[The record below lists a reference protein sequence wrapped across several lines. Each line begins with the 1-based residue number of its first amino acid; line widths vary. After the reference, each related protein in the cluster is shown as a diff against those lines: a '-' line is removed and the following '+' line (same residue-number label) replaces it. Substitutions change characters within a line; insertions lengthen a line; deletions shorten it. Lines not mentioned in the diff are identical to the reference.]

1 MARPLPLVTARQITV
16 ARDAPEPV
24 ADERGDF
31 YQWLGET
38 LVGRSVSIGPAG
50 DTVYI
55 TSEELTYESFKIADY
70 LGKTLPTGRGPQF
83 LVIDLA
89 ATPYSQLCESL
100 LIGVADTVQ
109 LWAAQA
115 ANRSLAILLP
125 AFPHTRSEFWPAL
138 SSLAEGRE
146 PAAKLV
152 VISNDGT
159 IRWLHG
165 DSGSLRRDFTS
176 VYPLKQDPPQ
186 RDPRERMSGQI
197 VRRLGH
203 YASRERNGPLC
214 KRYFFDT
221 GHAAPEIAELAER
234 WLRTTVLADPDVP
247 GDLLLLSKDRQ
258 TGLDEAIAGIAA
270 DLRLDFGTFDSE
282 GGVFGPDGKPLDG
295 VAIHSTVVLFFAVVG
310 KRQKFE
316 RIIRNMRR
324 EGIRLAPRAWTV
336 LATDDEAELA
346 DTVPPLDVER
356 TVSRKTS
363 RRQDCEQCTIGLPH
377 TDPLR
382 EHHTLRT
389 FDAWEILLTSKWGEE
404 RVAPTPEG
412 SFFRYAPDMG
422 DVFDNYG
429 NWIASKVISL
439 LRTRGLAPASTVF
452 VFPDE
457 ERIKRLL
464 VRISTLMRGRPV
476 TIRIPSEVLGHRT
489 SADGRSAAGVRRGR
503 ASSDIWER
511 QLHHLRGSRDKVV
524 MLDEFRAS
532 GHTARAMLSL
542 LLNREIHPVVYVPI
556 LDFSDE
562 TDLDGLPVHP
572 LYRIRA
578 TRGGA

>member
-1 MARPLPLVTARQITV
+1 MARPLHLVTARQITV

-24 ADERGDF
+24 ADERGHF
-31 YQWLGET
+31 YRWLGET

-70 LGKTLPTGRGPQF
+70 LGKTLPKGRGLHF

-115 ANRSLAILLP
+115 ADRSLAILLP
-125 AFPHTRSEFWPAL
+125 AFPHTRSEFWPTL
-138 SSLAEGRE
+138 RSLADGRD

-152 VISNDGT
+152 VISNDGA

-165 DSGSLRRDFTS
+165 DSGSLRPDFES

-234 WLRTTVLADPDVP
+234 WLHTTVLADPAVP
-247 GDLLLLSKDRQ
+247 SDLMLLSKDRKK
-258 TGLDEAIAGIAA
+258 GLDDAIAGIAG
-270 DLRLDFGTFDSE
+270 DLRLRFGTFDSE
-282 GGVFGPDGKPLDG
+282 GGVFDPDGNPLD
-295 VAIHSTVVLFFAVVG
+295 AADIHGTVVLFFAVVS

-324 EGIRLAPRAWTV
+324 AGIRLAPRAWTV
-336 LATDDEAELA
+336 LATDDEAEIA

-356 TVSRKTS
+356 TVRRKASRQ
-363 RRQDCEQCTIGLPH
+363 QDCEQCTIGLPH

-389 FDAWEILLTSKWGEE
+389 FDAWEILLTSQWGAE
-404 RVAPTPEG
+404 RVAPEG

-429 NWIASKVISL
+429 NWVASKVISL
-439 LRTRGLAPASTVF
+439 LLTRGLVPASTVF

-464 VRISTLMRGRPV
+464 VRISTLLRGRPV
-476 TIRIPSEVLGHRT
+476 TIRIPSEVLGHHT
-489 SADGRSAAGVRRGR
+489 SADGRSVAGVRRGR
-503 ASSDIWER
+503 TSSDIWER
-511 QLHHLRGSRDKVV
+511 QLHHLRGSRSKVV

-542 LLNREIHPVVYVPI
+542 LLNREIQPVAYIPI